1 MAKTDLSYW
10 ESWFKIENYTKLN
23 TLDLRGWEGNL
34 SIRLDMKN
42 NKEIAK
48 AWLEDLKTD
57 PVFDYGAPFAK
68 ADYDGSSRFR
78 GVATTCSIR

>member
-1 MAKTDLSYW
+1 
-10 ESWFKIENYTKLN
+10 
-23 TLDLRGWEGNL
+23 
-34 SIRLDMKN
+34 MKN